1 MAEMEPTTS
10 PLLKQTMRR
19 KQTDR
24 TQMKLLQKGRGKNNL
39 SAPDKWEGT
48 CDFLDSAR
56 VSDASIITE
65 GERNKKEQVGGK
77 KKFLGPL
84 TAFSTHTSFTGQW

>member
-1 MAEMEPTTS
+1 MSEMEPTTS

-56 VSDASIITE
+56 VSDASIASE
-65 GERNKKEQVGGK
+65 EERNKKEQMGGK
-77 KKFLGPL
+77 KN
-84 TAFSTHTSFTGQW
+84 S

>member
-65 GERNKKEQVGGK
+65 GERNKKEQMGGK
-77 KKFLGPL
+77 KIFLGPL
-84 TAFSTHTSFTGQW
+84 TAFSTHMSFTGQW